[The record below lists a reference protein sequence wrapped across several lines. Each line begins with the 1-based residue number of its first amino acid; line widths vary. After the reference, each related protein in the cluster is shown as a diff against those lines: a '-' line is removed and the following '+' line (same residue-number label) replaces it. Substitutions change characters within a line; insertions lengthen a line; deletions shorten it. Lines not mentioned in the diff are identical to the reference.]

1 MLETV
6 TALQQLYR
14 LILHEH
20 QQLYSLWQSADVL
33 QSQYDQSLAPE
44 VVEAHLQGSQIISV
58 RLLQPGSNL
67 AKAGCI
73 DFDAPKDGCNEQA
86 LRDVLFLAQRVH
98 QVATSLG
105 LPAYLEFSGR
115 RGFHLW
121 LFVDLPLPGAT
132 WVKALQNLCYLA
144 NYQPKEIY
152 PSTAT
157 TAIDGKASGRPIK
170 LPCGKHQIS
179 GKWSGFLSEV
189 VTWLNGFPVVPEN
202 QTALMTAF
210 RQIPAAQLAQLAVA
224 EINPSREARSNGHQR
239 QGGQSSLGTLASANA
254 HRSAPTKLTDFSSL
268 GKDEHPACIHYLM
281 HQGAPTD
288 QDYNSVNLTLARY
301 VTARGWERNQA
312 EAVVEAMAR
321 ASEHHPTSK
330 ITVETKLR
338 NFDSAYASV
347 RRNPQDYQWSCSYIR
362 NSRELV
368 RCGGCTGYAC
378 AFWPWEKPVG
388 DNEVAKRVE
397 RDVLVYVLHHPEAGM
412 QEALGVDLPS
422 EGFIATFTP
431 KGNDS
436 PFGSPPFYLHQ
447 LLWKCFV
454 NLEMEGKALTPSLVL
469 SRLERLREENTPLTI
484 PVLNQVAGYLDEL
497 LNIPPCGSETFTEL
511 LLRVRDTGLRLLA
524 KEQAVTASEW
534 LDSPLHPV
542 AETLETLIHHSQ
554 HLQQRNASEI
564 LPMVAYTQ
572 DLIRELFGQPQTAI
586 ATPAPWLNRSLNGGL
601 HPGRLYVVGAPP
613 GSGKTTWC
621 AWCADEAAKA
631 KIPVLY
637 VSFEM
642 GKQQLWVNALSRMGG
657 LNSGLIEAKHWMN
670 ADYPHAEWLK
680 QQSALAIRAYDQQV
694 AEYLTVLE
702 AGPEATV
709 AHLKG
714 TIAQIR
720 RNADLSATAP
730 VLVIVDYLQLMCCGD
745 EKLDSG
751 ANEVLRVS
759 RVATG
764 LKQLARDT
772 GAAVV
777 AISDINKAAY
787 QEALRTGTLDMGA
800 LRDSFKIAHAADCIM
815 LLQTGKA
822 QRGNE
827 QPRDQLDLL
836 EERYAGDYLR
846 LRQIQDVRDRYPL
859 NDKAK
864 ATYARLSI
872 LKNRGGM
879 TAEPLFVYER
889 AYHRFVPIDLDLG
902 EDNAREDL

>member
-1 MLETV
+1 MLETTTV
-6 TALQQLYR
+6 LQHLYR

-20 QQLYSLWQSADVL
+20 QQLHSVWQSADNL
-33 QSQYDQSLAPE
+33 QSQYDCALTPA
-44 VVEAHLQGSQIISV
+44 VVEAHLQGNSAISV
-58 RLLQPGSNL
+58 RLLQPGTNL

-73 DFDAPKDGCNEQA
+73 DFDAPKDGSDEQA
-86 LRDVLFLAQRVH
+86 LRELLILVQRV
-98 QVATSLG
+98 QQIATSQG

-121 LFVDLPLPGAT
+121 LFADMPLPGVT

-144 NYQPKEIY
+144 DYKPKEIY
-152 PSTAT
+152 PATAT

-179 GKWSGFLSEV
+179 GKWSGFLSEPV
-189 VTWLNGFPVVPEN
+189 NWSEGFPVVPDDQAGLMVSFQ
-202 QTALMTAF
+202 QT
-210 RQIPAAQLAQLAVA
+210 PVSQLAQLAALEVSLSSA
-224 EINPSREARSNGHQR
+224 INKNGHQKGNAFQER
-239 QGGQSSLGTLASANA
+239 SGFAGSSTVQHSTA
-254 HRSAPTKLTDFSSL
+254 TKLTNFSIL
-268 GKDEHPACIHYLM
+268 APDEHPACIHYLIN
-281 HQGAPTD
+281 QGAPTD

-301 VTARGWERNQA
+301 VITRGWERNHA
-312 EAVVEAMAR
+312 EPLAEAMAR
-321 ASEHHPTSK
+321 ASDHHPTSK
-330 ITVETKLR
+330 ITVESRLR
-338 NFDSAYASV
+338 NFYSTYASV
-347 RRNPQDYQWSCSYIR
+347 KRNPHDYQWSCSYIR

-378 AFWPWEKPVG
+378 PFWQWEKPEG
-388 DNEVAKRVE
+388 DNEVARRIE
-397 RDVLVYVLHHPEAGM
+397 RDLLAYILHHPEAGM
-412 QEALGVDLPS
+412 QEALGVDLPV
-422 EGFIATFTP
+422 EGFIATFMP
-431 KGNDS
+431 KGDD
-436 PFGSPPFYLHQ
+436 PKPFYLHQ
-447 LLWKCFV
+447 MLWECFV
-454 NLEMEGKALTPSLVL
+454 NLEIEGRELTPSLVL
-469 SRLERLREENTPLTI
+469 SRLEKMAMDRVLLLTPI
-484 PVLNQVAGYLDEL
+484 LNQVSAYLDEL
-497 LNIPPCGSETFTEL
+497 LDMAPCGWETFTEL
-511 LLRVRDTGLRLLA
+511 LMRVRDTGLRLMA
-524 KEQAVTASEW
+524 KEQAATASEL
-534 LDSPLHPV
+534 LDSHLHPV

-554 HLQQRNASEI
+554 HLQQRNASEVM
-564 LPMVAYTQ
+564 PMVAYTQ

-586 ATPAPWLNRSLNGGL
+586 ATPASWLNRSLNGGL

-670 ADYPHAEWLK
+670 ADYAHTEWLK
-680 QQSALAIRAYDQQV
+680 QQTALAIRAYDQQI

-702 AGPEATV
+702 AGPEVTV

-720 RNADLSATAP
+720 RIAELDKTAP

-822 QRGNE
+822 QRGND

-846 LRQIQDVRDRYPL
+846 LRQIQDVRAQYPL
-859 NDKAK
+859 NEKAK

-872 LKNRGGM
+872 LKNRGGV

-889 AYHRFVPIDLDLG
+889 AYHRFIPVDLDLG
-902 EDNAREDL
+902 EDNDREDL